1 MRHVRKRT
9 WGCAIGML
17 CLTAAY
23 GCGESTVLTPA
34 KSTTS
39 GVFVYWDSNE
49 EEDGL
54 LPSGETKQLVPPWD
68 PNGQMCIFPT
78 GFGPS
83 GGGGFVTGY
92 NPTVAGQHNPGS
104 VNNPLKN
111 PPIGMAVWDR
121 NGSYVKSIYVPGPYA
136 LPLTNAPDGKPYVIG
151 TAGGDIPPTGMSK
164 ACTDGVT
171 VSCETDADCPN
182 GSLCYGN
189 FNDNGSFTG
198 CAFDAQGH
206 LFAGDIG
213 GAQGAQASPDQGRII
228 EWFPPDYTSFCIIIG
243 PTAGGNGP
251 AHYVDGTGGLRDP
264 GTMAVDAAGNLYV
277 PESGNQRV
285 LKFDHASLPQTVQ
298 DCGPDGLLVP
308 PSPHTVF
315 IHGAG
320 VSAGI
325 ARDPS
330 CSTPTS
336 NCWAVT
342 NILTGSLG
350 GDAVSWFDDA
360 GHLTTNV
367 KGPVPKGNFSPFG
380 IAVSPTGDVFF
391 VDIALKCTSS
401 GCDTV
406 DGQGGV
412 FKVSF
417 TGGQPSTPERIAGG
431 LSFPTS
437 VTVCDASK
445 QVCPVPLFAPTPV
458 PTSTGPG

>member
-1 MRHVRKRT
+1 
-9 WGCAIGML
+9 
-17 CLTAAY
+17 
-23 GCGESTVLTPA
+23 
-34 KSTTS
+34 
-39 GVFVYWDSNE
+39 
-49 EEDGL
+49 
-54 LPSGETKQLVPPWD
+54 
-68 PNGQMCIFPT
+68 
-78 GFGPS
+78 
-83 GGGGFVTGY
+83 
-92 NPTVAGQHNPGS
+92 
-104 VNNPLKN
+104 
-111 PPIGMAVWDR
+111 
-121 NGSYVKSIYVPGPYA
+121 
-136 LPLTNAPDGKPYVIG
+136 
-151 TAGGDIPPTGMSK
+151 MSK

-251 AHYVDGTGGLRDP
+251 PHYVDGTGGLRDP